1 MFYLSSDFIKNFFRS
16 DSNSI
21 YFMTGFFA
29 LFIFVLV
36 VGIIIYSIYRYNNS
50 NDTIHNNRDNGY
62 QHNNVQPVNRVNNN
76 NNSDT
81 GMMVYFANDPNNL
94 SDNEY
99 RFSYKKVEEGYIV
112 QFNFDL
118 STEGYLRFYC
128 YEFSIETVGKP
139 LQQGGNDSLIEDF

>member
-1 MFYLSSDFIKNFFRS
+1 M
-16 DSNSI
+16 
-21 YFMTGFFA
+21 G

-99 RFSYKKVEEGYIV
+99 RFSYKKVGTGWRAYILKSPAV
-112 QFNFDL
+112 NGRTASCHRLSDSNGSYICWDRQIYSLREMQTIARQWADL
-118 STEGYLRFYC
+118 NQKFIATGISF
-128 YEFSIETVGKP
+128 
-139 LQQGGNDSLIEDF
+139 